1 MNQQVERHAQDAL
14 SAGQKA
20 AILGSLATGAM
31 DAPQRSPFTPGP
43 RPYPHFPLSRP
54 LALEWDNLAARAM
67 AAPYLHLGWAEAW
80 CRAFSEGDTELRTLR
95 RDGRLAAVL
104 PMVRKQKVLESAANY
119 HTPGFGLLAED
130 REAASALA
138 QDLFQEEPL
147 HISLTSLDPE
157 GDTIK
162 ACRRA
167 AEEAGYRV
175 VVRPFQRSLYLDL
188 DEDWDAYEAGLGKNL
203 LRNLK
208 RARRQL
214 ELEGEV
220 TVDVVCGGTQLDEH
234 LRQAF
239 LVEAASWKG
248 AAGTAIQSDPRT
260 QRFYTA
266 VGRWAAERGMLRL
279 FFLRMGR
286 RPLAMYLAL
295 QDHGVCYLHKGGY
308 DPAFGRY
315 SPGKMLL
322 HEVIRDCFMGGVK
335 RIEFNGD
342 AEPYKFC
349 WTGAVR
355 EYQRF
360 DAFAPSMAGQLAWAT
375 YAYSRPVTHHLRRGL
390 GLMPKE

>member
-1 MNQQVERHAQDAL
+1 MNQQAERCAQDAL

-20 AILGSLATGAM
+20 AILGS
-31 DAPQRSPFTPGP
+31 FTPEGLDGQRRAPLMPDP
-43 RPYPHFPLSRP
+43 RPYPRFPLSRP
-54 LALEWDNLAARAM
+54 LSLEWDNLAVRAA

-80 CRAFSEGDTELRTLR
+80 CRAFSDGEPELRTLR
-95 RDGRLAAVL
+95 RDGRLAALL
-104 PMVRKQKVLESAANY
+104 PMVRKPKLLESAANY

-130 REAASALA
+130 RESALA
-138 QDLFQEEPL
+138 LARDLFDDGPL

-157 GDTIK
+157 GDTLK
-162 ACRRA
+162 ACRQA
-167 AEEAGYRV
+167 AADAGYRV

-188 DEDWDAYEAGLGKNL
+188 DEDWDRYEAGLGKNL

-208 RARRQL
+208 RSRRQL

-220 TVDVVCGGTQLDEH
+220 SVDVVCGGTKLDEC
-234 LRQAF
+234 LREAF
-239 LVEAASWKG
+239 LVEASSWKG
-248 AAGTAIQSDPRT
+248 SAGTAIQSDPHT

-266 VGRWAAERGMLRL
+266 VSRWAAERGMLRL
-279 FFLRMGR
+279 FFLRIGR

-322 HEVIRDCFMGGVK
+322 HEVLRDCFMGGVK

-360 DAFAPSMAGQLAWAT
+360 DAFAPSMAGQLAWAAH
-375 YAYSRPVTHHLRRGL
+375 AYSRPVTHHLRRGL
-390 GLMPKE
+390 GLMAKD